1 MATQNDPMV
10 NNKCPK
16 IMTYEEKRKANLDK
30 IQDYYSELLQDY
42 ETAPIDDPN
51 RNTKDKLK
59 TQITK
64 LVNEMIQKLKDSTDE
79 VINQHNIFI
88 EKKQEYDNI
97 RTRHD
102 TLLTDIK
109 QLQATANARDSNVE
123 NNVKY
128 TRKVKLYHRLYLTIN
143 IIFLLITVF
152 LLFK

>member
-1 MATQNDPMV
+1 MATQNDSMA

-16 IMTYEEKRKANLDK
+16 IMTYEEKRKTNLDK
-30 IQDYYSELLQDY
+30 IQNYYSELLQDY

-79 VINQHNIFI
+79 VINQHNIYI
-88 EKKQEYDNI
+88 QKKEEYDNI

-102 TLLTDIK
+102 NLLKDIK
-109 QLQATANARDSNVE
+109 SLQATANARDTNAEHNV
-123 NNVKY
+123 VY
-128 TRKVKLYHRLYLTIN
+128 TRKVKIYHRLYLAIN
-143 IIFLLITVF
+143 IIFLLITIF
-152 LLFK
+152 LLYK